1 MSFLEVIAIII
12 KLLVAHVRTY
22 CRSSL
27 FSIPFASADVTHYV
41 TVSLPNRLSRPA
53 LLLPSMVLTCVWPVA
68 SELGKSCVSLCD
80 TFSPSILIWP
90 DIWCNRN
97 LWGYLTPVCTRIH
110 LCKNKLNW
118 HNILRYCIMPNT
130 PNTILLIGLIL
141 PIGLLELIVCII
153 LYCPLYLLLS
163 NRHASW
169 RYRLDDRW

>member
-1 MSFLEVIAIII
+1 MKYKRSCLKYVSFLEVIAMI
-12 KLLVAHVRTY
+12 KLLVAHVCTA

-53 LLLPSMVLTCVWPVA
+53 LLLPSMVLTCVRPVA
-68 SELGKSCVSLCD
+68 SELGKSCVNLCN

-90 DIWCNRN
+90 DIWWGTRN
-97 LWGYLTPVCTRIH
+97 LWGYLTPVCTRIN
-110 LCKNKLNW
+110 LCKNKINW

-130 PNTILLIGLIL
+130 PNTFLLIGLIL

-153 LYCPLYLLLS
+153 YIL
-163 NRHASW
+163 
-169 RYRLDDRW
+169 